1 MLTTPLLKTDTPS
14 SFITTSPKSSSISR
28 TRALYVPNKSRTF
41 TSFPREI
48 RFLAEGFQGGLF
60 VKVFIFV
67 PKVFYKR
74 ADIFRTFVG
83 QKIQRA
89 RDVFNVVGETVVGI
103 LQVRADADDFAG
115 DAFGYYPF
123 RQNPCNLFVEKIY
136 VVHPLDKGGTARKL
150 LNGAGGRK
158 RGDYRDV
165 RFFVVRRMQSDAD
178 VRPRFVGRIKRFS
191 AAPFALRLSFGNDR
205 CKVAATVFQQFFRD
219 VVGAFGFFQDDG
231 AAYPCHRKRKRRLV
245 AKRRL
250 SIFHFPYFSSAVF
263 AGVSFRY
270 IQASTDEV
278 LRFRR
283 SFRLQA

>member
-67 PKVFYKR
+67 PKIFYKR

-89 RDVFNVVGETVVGI
+89 RDVFYVVGETVVGI

-136 VVHPLDKGGTARKL
+136 VVHPLDKGGTAR
-150 LNGAGGRK
+150 NSST
-158 RGDYRDV
+158 V
-165 RFFVVRRMQSDAD
+165 RAVASAAIIVTYGFLSSDAC
-178 VRPRFVGRIKRFS
+178 R
-191 AAPFALRLSFGNDR
+191 ATLTYAP
-205 CKVAATVFQQFFRD
+205 V
-219 VVGAFGFFQDDG
+219 
-231 AAYPCHRKRKRRLV
+231 
-245 AKRRL
+245 
-250 SIFHFPYFSSAVF
+250 SS
-263 AGVSFRY
+263 G
-270 IQASTDEV
+270 E
-278 LRFRR
+278 
-283 SFRLQA
+283 